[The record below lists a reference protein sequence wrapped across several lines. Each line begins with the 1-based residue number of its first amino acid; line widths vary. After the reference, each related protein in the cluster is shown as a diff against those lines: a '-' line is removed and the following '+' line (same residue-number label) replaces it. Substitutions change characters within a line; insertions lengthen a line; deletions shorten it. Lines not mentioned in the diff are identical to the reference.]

1 MRIAALYKRL
11 KNEQPPL
18 PLPPASPPL
27 PRASASASASP
38 ASASAVGAPA
48 AARQARQARKR
59 ASELEPQHD
68 IMHDA
73 KRAQGRAQGPR
84 AVRACA

>member
-27 PRASASASASP
+27 PRASASAPP
-38 ASASAVGAPA
+38 ASASTVAAPA
-48 AARQARQARKR
+48 AARQARKR
-59 ASELEPQHD
+59 ASELEPL
-68 IMHDA
+68 HDA
-73 KRAQGRAQGPR
+73 KRAQGPK
-84 AVRACA
+84 AVRVCA